1 MTRCEGEEKMPTRTA
16 KHQRDRSKPGRKGF
30 SKNWLIIAAAVVALI
45 GVGMYLSFRSGS
57 SEGAGKPV
65 SNQSSASSDSQ
76 SARKISYEVVD
87 TYPHDPEA
95 FLQGL
100 VWHDGGFY
108 ESTGLNGESTLRRV
122 EFPSGRVL
130 KKISLSPDLFGEG
143 LALVDDHLVQI
154 TWQTHRGFVYDRET
168 FRLIREF
175 TYDSEGWGITYDGKN
190 LIMSDGTST
199 LTYLDPQTYQPV
211 KKLNVTMNG
220 RPVFKLNELE
230 FIEGEI
236 WSNVWQTDM
245 ILRIDP
251 ATGTVN
257 SYLDM
262 RGALAREFRTGRED
276 VLNGIA
282 YDAERKRIFISGK
295 KWSRII
301 EIKLK

>member
-1 MTRCEGEEKMPTRTA
+1 MLTRTA
-16 KHQRDRSKPGRKGF
+16 KHRKKKVSPDGKGSSNKLF
-30 SKNWLIIAAAVVALI
+30 AAIVAAAFTCVLFFPSCHHNSA
-45 GVGMYLSFRSGS
+45 
-57 SEGAGKPV
+57 EGTSKQA
-65 SNQSSASSDSQ
+65 SNQSPAQSQ
-76 SARKISYEVVD
+76 SPSAQKINYEMVD
-87 TYPHDPEA
+87 SFPHDPDA

-108 ESTGLNGESTLRRV
+108 ESTGLYGESTLRRV

-130 KKISLSPDLFGEG
+130 KKISLSPELFGEG
-143 LALVDDHLVQI
+143 VALVGDHLVQI

-168 FRLIREF
+168 FHQIKEF
-175 TYDSEGWGITYDGKN
+175 SYPTEGWGITFDGTN
-190 LIMSDGTST
+190 LIMSDGSST
-199 LTYLDPQTYQPV
+199 LTYLDPETYQPI
-211 KKLNVTMNG
+211 KTLNVTMNG
-220 RPVFKLNELE
+220 RAIKDLNELE

-251 ATGTVN
+251 QTGKVT

-262 RGALAREFRTGRED
+262 RGVLPREFRTGHED

-282 YDAERKRIFISGK
+282 YDAEHKRIFISGK
-295 KWSRII
+295 KWPRII

>member
-1 MTRCEGEEKMPTRTA
+1 MPTRTA
-16 KHQRDRSKPGRKGF
+16 DHRKNRTTPGRKGS
-30 SKNWLIIAAAVVALI
+30 SKKLFIFAIAVAAVAGLLA
-45 GVGMYLSFRSGS
+45 YLSFHSGS
-57 SEGAGKPV
+57 GDGTAKPV
-65 SNQSSASSDSQ
+65 SNQSPAPVESQ
-76 SARKISYEVVD
+76 SAQKMSYEVVG

-100 VWHDGGFY
+100 VWYNGGFY
-108 ESTGLNGESTLRRV
+108 ESTGLFGESTLRRV
-122 EFPSGRVL
+122 DFPSGRVL

-143 LALVDDHLVQI
+143 LALVENHLVQI

-168 FRLIREF
+168 FKLIREF
-175 TYDSEGWGITYDGKN
+175 TYDTEGWGITYDGKN
-190 LIMSDGTST
+190 LIMSDGSST
-199 LTYLDPQTYQPV
+199 LTYLDPETYQPV

-220 RPVFKLNELE
+220 RPIRELNELE

-251 ATGTVN
+251 SSGKVT

-262 RGALAREFRTGRED
+262 RGVLPGEFRKGYED

-282 YDAERKRIFISGK
+282 YDAEHKRIFISGK
-295 KWSRII
+295 KWPRII
-301 EIKLK
+301 EIKVK

>member
-1 MTRCEGEEKMPTRTA
+1 MSPKTA
-16 KHQRDRSKPGRKGF
+16 KHRNKKPISERKGS
-30 SKNWLIIAAAVVALI
+30 SKKLFIIAIAVVAFAGL
-45 GVGMYLSFRSGS
+45 VAYLSLRPGS
-57 SEGAGKPV
+57 SQETIKPV
-65 SNQSSASSDSQ
+65 ANQPSTQSEAQ
-76 SARKISYEVVD
+76 SAQKVSYEVVAS
-87 TYPHDPEA
+87 YPHDPDA

-100 VWHDGGFY
+100 VWHDNGFY
-108 ESTGLNGESTLRRV
+108 ESTGLLGESTLRRV
-122 EFPSGRVL
+122 EFPSGKVL

-143 LALVDDHLVQI
+143 LALVDNHLVQI
-154 TWQTHRGFVYDRET
+154 TWQTHKGFVYDRDT

-175 TYDSEGWGITYDGKN
+175 TYDTEGWGITYDGKY
-190 LIMSDGTST
+190 LIMSDGSSA

-220 RPVFKLNELE
+220 RPVLELNELE

-236 WSNVWQTDM
+236 WSNVWQTDT

-251 ATGTVN
+251 ATGKVT

-262 RGALAREFRTGRED
+262 RGVLPRESRTGHED

-282 YDAERKRIFISGK
+282 YDAEHKRIFISGK
-295 KWSRII
+295 KWPRII

>member
-1 MTRCEGEEKMPTRTA
+1 
-16 KHQRDRSKPGRKGF
+16 
-30 SKNWLIIAAAVVALI
+30 
-45 GVGMYLSFRSGS
+45 
-57 SEGAGKPV
+57 
-65 SNQSSASSDSQ
+65 
-76 SARKISYEVVD
+76 
-87 TYPHDPEA
+87 
-95 FLQGL
+95 
-100 VWHDGGFY
+100 
-108 ESTGLNGESTLRRV
+108 LRRV

-130 KKISLSPDLFGEG
+130 KKISLSADLFGEG

-175 TYDSEGWGITYDGKN
+175 TYDTEGWGITYDGKN

-199 LTYLDPQTYQPV
+199 LTYLDPHTYQPV
-211 KKLNVTMNG
+211 KKLKVTMNG
-220 RPVFKLNELE
+220 RPVFELNELE

-251 ATGTVN
+251 ATGRVN

-262 RGALAREFRTGRED
+262 GGVLARAFRRGRED

-282 YDAERKRIFISGK
+282 YDSGSKRIFISGK
-295 KWSRII
+295 RWPRII
-301 EIKLK
+301 EIRLK

>member
-1 MTRCEGEEKMPTRTA
+1 MPTRTE
-16 KHQRDRSKPGRKGF
+16 KHQRNKTTPDRKGS
-30 SKNWLIIAAAVVALI
+30 SKKLFIIAMVVAAVAGLLA
-45 GVGMYLSFRSGS
+45 YLSFRSGPG
-57 SEGAGKPV
+57 EVTVKPIPNLPTN
-65 SNQSSASSDSQ
+65 SGESQ
-76 SARKISYEVVD
+76 SAQKASYEVVG

-108 ESTGLNGESTLRRV
+108 ESTGLYGESTLRRV

-130 KKISLSPDLFGEG
+130 KKISLPADLFGEG
-143 LALVDDHLVQI
+143 LALVENHLVQI

-175 TYDSEGWGITYDGKN
+175 TYDTEGWGITYDGKN
-190 LIMSDGTST
+190 LIMSDGSSA

-220 RPVFKLNELE
+220 RPVLELNELE

-251 ATGTVN
+251 STGKVT

-262 RGALAREFRTGRED
+262 RGVLPREFRTGHED

-282 YDAERKRIFISGK
+282 YDAEHKRIFISGK
-295 KWSRII
+295 KWPRII